1 MNVNQKSKMSNH
13 KRLLPRPNQAE
24 NIQETSIE
32 IPIETSPVIRERTPT
47 PEKCRYEYYQK
58 TDEQELLSYNEIKG
72 KICQLYFR
80 EESKAEYVKEMM
92 LISTKRKF
100 GEKTKY
106 PGEKYCD
113 VIKKDPKFIAR
124 LLQKDFVKPEALRD
138 YCFLT
143 TDKRYFK

>member
-1 MNVNQKSKMSNH
+1 MSNH
-13 KRLLPRPNQAE
+13 IRLLPRPNQAE
-24 NIQETSIE
+24 NIN
-32 IPIETSPVIRERTPT
+32 ETSPVIRERTPT

-58 TDEQELLSYNEIKG
+58 TEELLSYNEIKG

-80 EESKAEYVKEMM
+80 PESKAEYIKEMM

-106 PGEKYCD
+106 PNEKYCD
-113 VIKKDPKFIAR
+113 VIKKDPKFIAG
-124 LLQKDFVKPEALRD
+124 LLQKDFVKPESLRD

-143 TDKRYFK
+143 TNKRYFK

>member
-1 MNVNQKSKMSNH
+1 MSNH

-24 NIQETSIE
+24 TKIETFPVIPVENNIN
-32 IPIETSPVIRERTPT
+32 ETSPVIRERTPT

-58 TDEQELLSYNEIKG
+58 TEELLSYNEIKG

-80 EESKAEYVKEMM
+80 PESKAEYIKEMIE
-92 LISTKRKF
+92 ISTKRKF

-106 PGEKYCD
+106 PNEKYCD
-113 VIKKDPKFIAR
+113 VIKKDPKFIAG

-143 TDKRYFK
+143 TNIRYFK

>member
-1 MNVNQKSKMSNH
+1 MSNH

-24 NIQETSIE
+24 NKIETSPV
-32 IPIETSPVIRERTPT
+32 IPVETSPVIRERTPT

-58 TDEQELLSYNEIKG
+58 TEELLSYNEIKG

-80 EESKAEYVKEMM
+80 PESKAEYIKEMM

-106 PGEKYCD
+106 PNEKYCD
-113 VIKKDPKFIAR
+113 VIKKDPKFIAG
-124 LLQKDFVKPEALRD
+124 LLQKDFVKPESLRD

-143 TDKRYFK
+143 TNKRHFK